1 MAFSDGG
8 NLFHCRRCG
17 HCRLMNDLLICLKPE
32 LRHMRSLRVPL
43 LAFLFVFFFSAP
55 LIAENFYKW
64 VDEKGIPHFSDSLT
78 GIPPEYQ
85 NQVKT
90 NKFKKVDKPPVQT
103 QSKDSAADS
112 KDSSS
117 EEKQKREL
125 KKYKVPYM
133 PYEGTARRIIIQV
146 TFNGSVTAPML
157 LDTGA
162 PGMLI
167 SSRLAD
173 KLGLFD
179 KNNGNLLIEAGG
191 IGGSVP
197 AIRTIIDT
205 VQVGEAKD
213 NFIPTTIAKSISGS
227 FEGLI
232 GMDFM
237 ANFNISIDT
246 RKHLLIF
253 EEIPS
258 QDKMP
263 AGHGKKWWKTT
274 FLEFSYYRT
283 RLRDWSKDIKK
294 QIRSSDITVNTNINK
309 LEKLK
314 KFADRQLNESEKLF
328 KKLDRYAAKH
338 AVPKHWRKY

>member
-1 MAFSDGG
+1 M
-8 NLFHCRRCG
+8 
-17 HCRLMNDLLICLKPE
+17 
-32 LRHMRSLRVPL
+32 
-43 LAFLFVFFFSAP
+43 LAFLFVFFFSTP
-55 LIAENFYKW
+55 LISENFYKW
-64 VDEKGIPHFSDSLT
+64 IDEKGITHFSDSLA
-78 GIPPEYQ
+78 GIPPEYR

-90 NKFKKVDKPPVQT
+90 NKFKKVDKPSVQT

-117 EEKQKREL
+117 GEKQKRGL
-125 KKYKVPYM
+125 KKYKVPYR
-133 PYEGTARRIIIQV
+133 PYEGMARRIIILV

-167 SSRLAD
+167 SSGLAD

-179 KNNGNLLIEAGG
+179 KNNGNLLIKAGG

-205 VQVGEAKD
+205 VQVGKAKD
-213 NFIPTTIAKSISGS
+213 SFIPTTITKSISGS

-246 RKHLLIF
+246 GKHLLIF
-253 EEIPS
+253 EEIPPL
-258 QDKMP
+258 DKMP
-263 AGHGKKWWKTT
+263 AGHDKKWWKTA
-274 FLEFSYYRT
+274 FLEFSSYRT
-283 RLRDWSKDIKK
+283 GLRDWSKDIKK
-294 QIRSSDITVNTNINK
+294 QIRSSGTTASSNINK
-309 LEKLK
+309 LKKLK
-314 KFADRQLNESEKLF
+314 KFADKQLNESEKLF
-328 KKLDRYAAKH
+328 NKLDRYASKH